1 MGLAKIKD
9 LLDLRGFMELL
20 KNPERSKPICIVSL
34 PFGSPNPAF
43 DVEELERQAGDL
55 ASIYLIPTGDL
66 TIALANE
73 LSTKVAVF
81 NGAAKVIPTDWQDAV
96 EIPRTFYCNAKFQG
110 RDTQILIDHI
120 WKLADEKDLE
130 KYLHVKTKAASATVS
145 KFLGS
150 RAFVKLE
157 DGALA
162 TIRQELSTP
171 GYPMEWV
178 FSIGQRLSGKLNE
191 TERLFLPDIR
201 EESLASL
208 VETYGFGNLVPAL
221 IKITERKTG
230 VATIFPGIDINFE
243 LAEISGNDLDL
254 VTDFLSPGQVVAM
267 RIYRDHQGRTRLKM
281 NDIEDDEV
289 AVEAVSVFAGGPPWL
304 IEDRDIPI
312 ETEEIEDTP
321 EITQSEPEFELVEE
335 IVAEIPKPHPGNYH
349 APTTKPVPVLTGRTE
364 DQWRGYAK
372 GLEAKITGLNI
383 ELKLARNSE
392 IVALR
397 QVNALK
403 TQIGELSRSNAKSRR
418 NSAAKDLN
426 KSTTRSRQDRWD
438 NTEDWFN
445 EELRRVWISRYKQ
458 SEREQKYP
466 IDYTK
471 FSYGPGFFETVF
483 EKDLTE
489 DELRKA
495 VRVIVDIVTGR
506 EADARQNSVHPLR
519 ESEAPSASIRSRPD
533 GATAWR
539 ASVEQNTPQARR
551 LHFWKLPNNNIELA
565 KIVRHDDFS
574 I

>member
-1 MGLAKIKD
+1 MGLVKIND

-20 KNPERSKPICIVSL
+20 KNTDRSKPVCVVST
-34 PFGSPNPAF
+34 PFGNPNSAF
-43 DVEELERQAGDL
+43 DLEELERQAGDL

-81 NGAAKVIPTDWQDAV
+81 NGAAKVIPADWQDAI
-96 EIPRTFYCNAKFQG
+96 EIPRTFYCNEKFQG

-120 WKLADEKDLE
+120 WKFADEKDLE
-130 KYLHVKTKAASATVS
+130 KYLHVKTKTASATVS
-145 KFLGS
+145 GFFGA
-150 RAFVKLE
+150 RAFVKLD
-157 DGALA
+157 DGTLA

-178 FSIGQRLSGKLNE
+178 LSINQKISGKLNE

-201 EESLASL
+201 EESLSSL
-208 VETYGFGNLVPAL
+208 VETYGFGNLVPVL
-221 IKITERKTG
+221 IKSTERKTG
-230 VATIFPGIDINFE
+230 VATLFPGIDIPFE

-254 VTDFLSPGQVVAM
+254 VTDFLSPGQVFAM

-289 AVEAVSVFAGGPPWL
+289 AVKAVSVFEDGLPWL
-304 IEDRDIPI
+304 VEDRDIPI

-321 EITQSEPEFELVEE
+321 ELIQTEPELELVEE
-335 IVAEIPKPHPGNYH
+335 IVTEIPKPHPGNYH

-372 GLEAKITGLNI
+372 GLEATITGLKLQLKQAI
-383 ELKLARNSE
+383 EGERA
-392 IVALR
+392 ALR
-397 QVNALK
+397 QVSALK

-466 IDYTK
+466 IDHSK
-471 FSYGPGFFETVF
+471 FSYGPDFFETVF
-483 EKDLTE
+483 DKDLTE

-519 ESEAPSASIRSRPD
+519 ESESPSASTRSRAD